1 MSQGV
6 SSSMDQQDVVMTN
19 GVAEGSQSELER
31 AKFILDGGCND
42 NAEEVLST
50 MNEIVRVCKQNR
62 TVPCVVLQA
71 AHFTVEFLIKIK
83 TARRGISI
91 VSSLL
96 EIVATPGVL
105 STLHAALA
113 QLCIASKIY
122 HPVMPYLDTDIN
134 SLTTSEESVLD
145 VRHVLLYYFYGGVI
159 YASIRQF
166 ERAFHFFEIC
176 INVPYQTTSA
186 IQVEA
191 YQKYLLT
198 SILTGQKAFRVPA
211 YANLCG
217 PYLTL
222 VQAASDKD
230 CSKFAASL
238 ASLTPFLE
246 KNNNFGIAKQ
256 ALEHVYKG
264 TILQLTKTFLSL
276 SLTSLASH
284 LKMSAIEAERRIT
297 ELILAGKL
305 KARIDKRDDV
315 VYFTSSEEEF
325 DNTEAITQLG
335 GHLKCCMDT
344 FNNVRELN
352 KALSLD
358 PKFIHKTGLHNG
370 EEKAAKGKDSRPGSS
385 SKY

>member
-6 SSSMDQQDVVMTN
+6 SSSMEDVVMTN
-19 GVAEGSQSELER
+19 GMQESSQTELER
-31 AKFILDGGCND
+31 AKFVLEGGCND
-42 NAEEVLST
+42 NVEEVLST
-50 MNEIVRVCKQNR
+50 MNEIVSACKQSR
-62 TVPCVVLQA
+62 AVPCVVIQA
-71 AHFTVEFLIKIK
+71 AHFMVDFLIKIK
-83 TARRGISI
+83 TARRGLSI

-96 EIVATPGVL
+96 GLTARPGVL
-105 STLHAALA
+105 STLHTALA

-122 HPVMPYLDTDIN
+122 HPVMPYLDTDVN
-134 SLTTSEESVLD
+134 SLTTTEESVLD
-145 VRHVLLYYFYGGVI
+145 VKHVLLYYYYGGVI
-159 YASIRQF
+159 YSSIRNF

-198 SILTGQKAFRVPA
+198 SILTGHKAFRVPA

-222 VQAASDKD
+222 VQAAGEKD

-246 KNNNFGIAKQ
+246 KNNNLGIAKQ

-276 SLTSLASH
+276 SLTSLATH
-284 LKMSAIEAERRIT
+284 LKMSNVEAERRIT
-297 ELILAGKL
+297 ELIIAGKL
-305 KARIDKRDDV
+305 KAKVNKRDDV
-315 VYFTSSEEEF
+315 IYFTSSDTAF
-325 DNTEAITQLG
+325 DNTDAITQLG
-335 GHLKCCMDT
+335 GHLKCVMET
-344 FNNVRELN
+344 FGNVRELN
-352 KALSLD
+352 KTLSLD
-358 PKFIHKTGLHNG
+358 PKFIHKSGLHNG
-370 EEKAAKGKDSRPGSS
+370 EEKSAKVKDSRPGSS
-385 SKY
+385 SAKY

>member
-6 SSSMDQQDVVMTN
+6 SSSMEDVVMTN
-19 GVAEGSQSELER
+19 GMQESSQTELER
-31 AKFILDGGCND
+31 AKFVLDGGCND
-42 NAEEVLST
+42 NVEEVLST
-50 MNEIVRVCKQNR
+50 MNEIVTACKQSR
-62 TVPCVVLQA
+62 AVPCVVIQA
-71 AHFTVEFLIKIK
+71 AHYMVDFLIKIK
-83 TARRGISI
+83 TARRGLII

-96 EIVATPGVL
+96 DLTARPGVL
-105 STLHAALA
+105 STLHSALA

-122 HPVMPYLDTDIN
+122 HPVMPYLDTDVN
-134 SLTTSEESVLD
+134 SLTATEESVLD
-145 VRHVLLYYFYGGVI
+145 VKHVLLYYYYGGVI
-159 YASIRQF
+159 YSSIRHF

-198 SILTGQKAFRVPA
+198 SILTGHKAFRVPA

-222 VQAASDKD
+222 VQAAGEKD

-246 KNNNFGIAKQ
+246 KNNNLGIAKQ

-276 SLTSLASH
+276 SLTSLATH
-284 LKMSAIEAERRIT
+284 LKMSNVEAERRIT
-297 ELILAGKL
+297 ELIIAGKL
-305 KARIDKRDDV
+305 KAKVNKRDDV
-315 VYFTSSEEEF
+315 IYFTSSDTAF
-325 DNTEAITQLG
+325 DNTDAITQLG
-335 GHLKCCMDT
+335 GHLKCVMET
-344 FNNVRELN
+344 FGNVRELN
-352 KALSLD
+352 KTLSLD
-358 PKFIHKTGLHNG
+358 PKFIHKSGLHNG
-370 EEKAAKGKDSRPGSS
+370 EEKSAKVKDSRPGSS
-385 SKY
+385 SAKY